1 MAALVPAGCSQW
13 KMVETAPAP
22 GGRDITSRARGLGPL
37 EQADGNPEDRETQCN
52 WTLRR
57 VDGDGGSR
65 GTGGRG
71 PIFSVPPR

>member
-37 EQADGNPEDRETQCN
+37 EQMATQ
-52 WTLRR
+52 R
-57 VDGDGGSR
+57 
-65 GTGGRG
+65 TGRPNATGH
-71 PIFSVPPR
+71 